1 MSKKKTGSAIYIANN
16 TKVHLK
22 PIAFAKPFFLKKL
35 SLMSKT
41 DSTKMSLQTN
51 SKYHL
56 GNQFLLKS
64 NKEWK

>member
-1 MSKKKTGSAIYIANN
+1 
-16 TKVHLK
+16 VHLK
-22 PIAFAKPFFLKKL
+22 PIAFAEHFFKKNL
-35 SLMSKT
+35 SLISKT
-41 DSTKMSLQTN
+41 DSTTMELTNSQKAMSLQMN

>member
-1 MSKKKTGSAIYIANN
+1 MELTNSQKA
-16 TKVHLK
+16 
-22 PIAFAKPFFLKKL
+22 
-35 SLMSKT
+35 
-41 DSTKMSLQTN
+41 MSLQMN